1 LKIGMS
7 GEGGGPDQ
15 VEYEQ
20 EPSWIYDTYAE
31 ELKKN
36 GVQIGQERPIYKP
49 KK

>member
-1 LKIGMS
+1 MS

-20 EPSWIYDTYAE
+20 EDPWIYDTYKAE
-31 ELKKN
+31 LDKN
-36 GVQIGQERPIYKP
+36 GVQIRQERPEYQ